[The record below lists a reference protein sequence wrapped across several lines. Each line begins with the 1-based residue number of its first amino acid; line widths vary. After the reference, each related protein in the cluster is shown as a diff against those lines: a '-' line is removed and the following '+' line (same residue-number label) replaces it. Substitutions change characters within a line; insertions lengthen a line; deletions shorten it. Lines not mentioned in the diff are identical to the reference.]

1 MFSLLS
7 RLAHTLGV
15 AALAL
20 LVTLVAVPS
29 AAQAHGGPF
38 SLNIA
43 PDGAGGLVVSAQY
56 SEDGHPVTEVI
67 DPVATAVS
75 DDGSTVGPVAL
86 ISSGEGEGLWV
97 TTEPFLSAGNWTV
110 TVTTSTPS
118 VATATTVVTVAEL
131 TGPEDTE
138 ELAAEQ
144 AETTGAVA
152 DDSASTSA
160 QASDDS
166 ASPFT
171 PWLWAAAALAL
182 AALCGVI
189 LWRVRAAR
197 TRG

>member
-7 RLAHTLGV
+7 RLARTLGV
-15 AALAL
+15 AALAI
-20 LVTLVAVPS
+20 LVTLIAVPS

-75 DDGSTVGPVAL
+75 DDGSTVGPVSL

-97 TTEPFLSAGNWTV
+97 TSEPFLPAGNWTV

-144 AETTGAVA
+144 AETTSAVA
-152 DDSASTSA
+152 DDSAATPA

-171 PWLWAAAALAL
+171 PWLWTAAALAL
-182 AALCGVI
+182 AGLCGVI
-189 LWRVRAAR
+189 VWRVRAAR
-197 TRG
+197 ARG